1 MSFPLG
7 RVVCTRAL
15 LEHLVKI
22 GDSALPYLARH
33 QNQVWGELDPEDK
46 RANDQALRTGGR
58 VLSKYRLKDRVSHIY
73 VITEHD
79 RSYTTLMFCSEY

>member
-22 GDSALPYLARH
+22 QDSAMPYLAKH
-33 QNQVWGELDPEDK
+33 QNGDWGELDAEDK
-46 RANDQALRTGGR
+46 RANEFAVKNGLRI
-58 VLSKYRLKDRVSHIY
+58 LSKYRLKDRVTYIY
-73 VITEHD
+73 VLTEAD
-79 RSYTTLMFCSEY
+79 RSSTTLLFPSEY

>member
-15 LEHLVKI
+15 LDHLVKI

-46 RANDQALRTGGR
+46 RANDHAVRHGLRI
-58 VLSKYRLKDRVSHIY
+58 LSKYRLKDRVSYVY
-73 VITEHD
+73 VITEAD
-79 RSYTTLMFCSEY
+79 RSVTTLLFPHEY